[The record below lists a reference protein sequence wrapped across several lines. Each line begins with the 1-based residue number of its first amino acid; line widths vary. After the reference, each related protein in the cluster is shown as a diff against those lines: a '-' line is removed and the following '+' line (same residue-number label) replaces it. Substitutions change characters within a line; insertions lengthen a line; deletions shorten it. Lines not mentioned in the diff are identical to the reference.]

1 VNVVPVNTSAI
12 DFVAVEV
19 VAKSDMNGVQRRN
32 AANVPQWAVRALC
45 IQPDQKPTVLEVTI
59 AQESMPE
66 VAPMASVMFEDLICR
81 PWQQG
86 DRSGIAFSASMVRPS
101 GKRAAAPAPAPNAS
115 EPKSAA

>member
-1 VNVVPVNTSAI
+1 
-12 DFVAVEV
+12 
-19 VAKSDMNGVQRRN
+19 
-32 AANVPQWAVRALC
+32 
-45 IQPDQKPTVLEVTI
+45 
-59 AQESMPE
+59 
-66 VAPMASVMFEDLICR
+66 MFEDLICR